1 MSNKTVIISG
11 VRPTFQIYEELAKHF
26 DVAVYDQGAA
36 SQISAHF
43 GTPVI
48 CPAGGAGPPLFEK
61 ARNDTAHLVARAT
74 NRSLPLSFSVNGTQA
89 GIDEW
94 FPGMAM
100 AYSSDVLVSLRVLD
114 AYADTA
120 DIVGVVVHEDV
131 TPRFRALALWA
142 KARDVPLIHLPHGNC
157 FAQSRPDIH
166 DETVADWILAA
177 SPYMRNWYSQRGFDD
192 KRIKLV
198 GYPAWDGWIESRPSK
213 DWARRVLHLE
223 QHTPTVALCTGWPQ
237 RTNLVDDH
245 EMIEVA
251 VNVALEAA
259 RASGWQVI
267 WKLHPGDGQGQEER
281 SARLMSSYRL
291 AGIVTR
297 DHLTLTFVA
306 SDVVLSVGP
315 SNVLVEAGL
324 ADRPP
329 ALFNLRGYGFDR
341 EPPWVIEPD
350 VANVM
355 DVISGL
361 LDGSEWRKRRAGFV
375 RRYAHRNDGK
385 AIKRSV
391 RAIKRIVNA
400 AHHV

>member
-1 MSNKTVIISG
+1 MSKKTVIISG
-11 VRPTFQIYEELAKHF
+11 IRPTFQIYEELKKHYE
-26 DVAVYDQGAA
+26 VAVYDQQAA
-36 SQISAHF
+36 GQISAHF
-43 GTPVI
+43 GQAVI
-48 CPAGGAGPPLFEK
+48 CPAGGAGQPLFEK

-74 NRSLPLSFSVNGTQA
+74 NRSIPFSFSVNGTSSDV
-89 GIDEW
+89 GGW
-94 FPGMAM
+94 LPGMTM

-120 DIVGVVVHEDV
+120 DVAGVVVHEDV

-142 KARDVPLIHLPHGNC
+142 KARGVPLIHVPHGNC

-177 SPYMRNWYSQRGFDD
+177 SPYMRNWYTARGFDR
-192 KRIKLV
+192 KCIKLV
-198 GYPAWDGWIESRPSK
+198 GYPAWDGWIESRPSQ
-213 DWARRVLHLE
+213 DLARRVLHLDADK
-223 QHTPTVALCTGWPQ
+223 PTIALCTGWPQ

-259 RASGWQVI
+259 RANDWQVI

-281 SARLMSSYRL
+281 SARLMGSYRL
-291 AGIVTR
+291 DGIVTR

-324 ADRPP
+324 ADKPP
-329 ALFNLRGYGFDR
+329 VLFNLRGYGFDR
-341 EPPWVIEPD
+341 EPPWVVGPD
-350 VANVM
+350 VANVT
-355 DVISGL
+355 DVIGGL
-361 LDGSEWRKRRAGFV
+361 LDGSAWQDSRMGFV
-375 RRYAHRNDGK
+375 RRYAHKNDGK
-385 AIKRSV
+385 AIKRTV
-391 RAIKRIVNA
+391 RAIKRIVNER
-400 AHHV
+400 